1 MFLSSFFKLI
11 IYTAF
16 FSPFIYKFHM
26 FSCLQHQPFFV
37 HRPLKEESLNLYIF
51 HNFSVFLFFTVYI
64 FHNLIFLTI
73 FLFLTIYLFFTSS
86 YFSQSSNFSVAKFQ
100 LHSFPVFR
108 SPLSIIFPAFPC
120 TIFSVMFYCLTHNLI
135 VNLFSNI
142 KTLPFHTFKLLAVGS
157 FVIQ

>member
-11 IYTAF
+11 IYSF
-16 FSPFIYKFHM
+16 FLYFHLQFSYVFPACNIHPF
-26 FSCLQHQPFFV
+26 
-37 HRPLKEESLNLYIF
+37 RPLKEESLNLYIF

-100 LHSFPVFR
+100 LHFFPVFR